1 MHLSRQEWAVGIFSL
16 LYVSAFSVYY
26 LSIRNYEFIWY
37 AAVVI
42 LFFGLILGTIKYSK
56 FTPII
61 LWGLSIWGLLH
72 MAGGSIPVGDGVL
85 YGVQLID
92 FVKDGEF
99 TLLKY
104 DQALHAFGFGVATL
118 VAHHLLLPR
127 WKDGSSKALLYIL
140 AACVGMGL
148 GALNEVIEF
157 FVVLTVPE
165 SGVGGYYNTALD
177 LLFNM
182 IGAISA
188 ALVLA
193 WNNKS

>member
-1 MHLSRQEWAVGIFSL
+1 
-16 LYVSAFSVYY
+16 
-26 LSIRNYEFIWY
+26 
-37 AAVVI
+37 
-42 LFFGLILGTIKYSK
+42 
-56 FTPII
+56 
-61 LWGLSIWGLLH
+61 